1 MNEAGYKGEVHDT
14 SSLQYLRARTY
25 HTKLKQ
31 FLSEDTVV
39 GKDTHPLSQN
49 RYAFVL
55 NNPFKYSDPSGHYAI
70 PVMMEDR
77 FTTTTSTSIRT
88 TQNQT
93 NQSSKTSTSNPVKK
107 ETPKIDKSVVSTR
120 LEIEYKKEVEQ
131 NQKSYTS
138 AQEVIQKNHAK
149 NEENLSKLDE
159 TTRAI
164 VEEQIKNRDI
174 LKQAAKSKE
183 ENLNREIQERILA
196 QQNEER
202 NKLSQTGSISAVV
215 GFLAFA
221 GFMSIAAIPAS
232 LMVLGGITVGT
243 IATALLGIG
252 FTSGII
258 GFAAGLALHNTG
270 TRGTDLAG
278 RTFSNREAQ
287 VRKSSGG
294 GIMLANAINL
304 LGFTFATMDYYNANK
319 PTVISNTN
327 SSNSNQES
335 NNQNQLQS
343 VQDDPTDDL
352 SNKNSNEGGLNKI
365 VNSADDVVFKQSSID
380 KAFTKHSADFGKYAD
395 GSKASLQQFQNDVS
409 NLINNGI
416 QKSGTWKGV
425 EGTHIYNATTKQ
437 WAFVNA
443 DGTFNT
449 AFKLSDNQFKYLLES
464 GVVK

>member
-107 ETPKIDKSVVSTR
+107 ETPKIDKSFVSAR
-120 LEIEYKKEVEQ
+120 LETEYKKEVEQ
-131 NQKSYTS
+131 SQKSYTS

-294 GIMLANAINL
+294 GIMLANAINI
-304 LGFTFATMDYYNANK
+304 LGFTFAAMDYYNANR
-319 PTVISNTN
+319 PTTTSNTN
-327 SSNSNQES
+327 SNNTNQES
-335 NNQNQLQS
+335 NKQS
-343 VQDDPTDDL
+343 QTQVTQDDPTDEM
-352 SNKNSNEGGLNKI
+352 NNQT
-365 VNSADDVVFKQSSID
+365 A
-380 KAFTKHSADFGKYAD
+380 
-395 GSKASLQQFQNDVS
+395 SKAES
-409 NLINNGI
+409 NLVNNSMNDIDVDDLPNGWSKTTNNGFTHVRDSNGNLRMRI
-416 QKSGTWKGV
+416 DPPDANTPYHHKHLYDEFGNSLDAQGNIVSPKSQDA
-425 EGTHIYNATTKQ
+425 HIPY
-437 WAFVNA
+437 
-443 DGTFNT
+443 
-449 AFKLSDNQFKYLLES
+449 E
-464 GVVK
+464 

>member
-1 MNEAGYKGEVHDT
+1 M
-14 SSLQYLRARTY
+14 
-25 HTKLKQ
+25 
-31 FLSEDTVV
+31 
-39 GKDTHPLSQN
+39 
-49 RYAFVL
+49 
-55 NNPFKYSDPSGHYAI
+55 
-70 PVMMEDR
+70 
-77 FTTTTSTSIRT
+77 
-88 TQNQT
+88 
-93 NQSSKTSTSNPVKK
+93 
-107 ETPKIDKSVVSTR
+107 
-120 LEIEYKKEVEQ
+120 
-131 NQKSYTS
+131 
-138 AQEVIQKNHAK
+138 IQKNHAK

-159 TTRAI
+159 TTRTI